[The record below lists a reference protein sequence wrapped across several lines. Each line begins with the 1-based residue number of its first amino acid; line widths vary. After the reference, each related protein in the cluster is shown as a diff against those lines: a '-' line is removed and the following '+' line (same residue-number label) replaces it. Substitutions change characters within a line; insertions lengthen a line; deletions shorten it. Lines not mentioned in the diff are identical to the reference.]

1 MTIRITGM
9 NSGLDTESIIT
20 ELVSAQSAKKNSL
33 VKAQTKLSWKMD
45 AWKTLNSKIYSFYTG
60 TVSDLRFSTA
70 YAKKKTTVSNSSVA
84 AVLTSVIADANATDG
99 VQTLKVNKLAKSGY
113 LTGAE
118 LKKSNG
124 SLASYTSSTKL
135 KDIEGM
141 QLGGDGKIS
150 LTLKTGGKS
159 TDISLSG
166 DATIAELTKQLKNA
180 GVNASFDETYQRFFI
195 SSTTTGKD
203 ADFSL
208 TANDQNG
215 FNALSALGINVLDT
229 ATKSEYTRFANMSDA
244 DKAAYIDA
252 QVQAKTESAN
262 AAITAAEK
270 TITDNQKLFDE
281 FFEKNT
287 DPELVKD
294 DLQTSEQIKTY
305 KEKLTAYRD
314 GLKDAPEGETEEAK
328 AEREEKLKAAE
339 ATLKSVDT
347 LAGYVSK
354 IESAQQTKADNE
366 VLVANNSASIR
377 NEVTQDLEKRITMA
391 KTALTSSAYSGQAT
405 RIEGQDAE
413 IELNNATFTSAAN
426 NFTINGMT
434 ITALTESSDTITLT
448 TANDYDGIYDT
459 IKKFI
464 KGYNELINE
473 MDKLYNA
480 DSSKGYEPLTSDEKK
495 EMSDSEIED
504 WEKKIKDSLLRR
516 DSTLSDVSSAM
527 EEVMGAGY
535 TIGGKTY
542 YLSSFGINTLGYFT
556 AADNEKHAY
565 HIDGDKDD
573 SSTAGNTDIL
583 KTMITNEPKTVIDF
597 FQQLNNSLYTKLTE
611 KMGAN
616 SMRSIYKAYNDKQMK
631 QEYDDYTSDI
641 AEQEEKLTALQ
652 DKWYRKFSA
661 METALAKLSSKT
673 SAIAGLLG

>member
-84 AVLTSVIADANATDG
+84 SVIADANATDG

-244 DKAAYIDA
+244 DKASYIDA

-328 AEREEKLKAAE
+328 TEREEKLKAAE

-377 NEVTQDLEKRITMA
+377 EQVTKNLEERISMA
-391 KTALTSSAYSGQAT
+391 NSALTSSAYSGQAT

>member
-60 TVSDLRFSTA
+60 TVSDLRLSTA
-70 YAKKKTTVSNSSVA
+70 YAKKKTTVSNSSIA
-84 AVLTSVIADANATDG
+84 SVIADANATDG

-244 DKAAYIDA
+244 DKTAYIDA

-262 AAITAAEK
+262 AAITVAEK
-270 TITDNQKLFDE
+270 TITDNQKLIDE

-294 DLQTSEQIKTY
+294 NLRTSEQIKTY
-305 KEKLTAYRD
+305 KEKLTADRD

-328 AEREEKLKAAE
+328 TEREEKLKAAE
-339 ATLKSVDT
+339 ASLKSVDT

-366 VLVANNSASIR
+366 ALVANNSASIR

-573 SSTAGNTDIL
+573 SSTSGNTDIL

>member
-1 MTIRITGM
+1 M

-84 AVLTSVIADANATDG
+84 SVIADANATDG

>member
-84 AVLTSVIADANATDG
+84 SVIADANATDG

-124 SLASYTSSTKL
+124 SLAFYTSSTKL

>member
-60 TVSDLRFSTA
+60 TVSDLRFYTA

-84 AVLTSVIADANATDG
+84 SVIADANATDG

-377 NEVTQDLEKRITMA
+377 NEVTQDLGKRITMA

>member
-60 TVSDLRFSTA
+60 TVSDLRLSTA

-84 AVLTSVIADANATDG
+84 SVIADANATDG

-166 DATIAELTKQLKNA
+166 DATIAELTKQLKKA

-215 FNALSALGINVLDT
+215 FNALSTLGINVLDT
-229 ATKSEYTRFANMSDA
+229 ATKSEYTRFANMSDV

-328 AEREEKLKAAE
+328 TEREEKLKAAE
-339 ATLKSVDT
+339 AMLKSVDT

-377 NEVTQDLEKRITMA
+377 EQVTKNLEERISMA
-391 KTALTSSAYSGQAT
+391 NSALTSSAYSGQAT

-413 IELNNATFTSAAN
+413 IELNNATFTSATN

-641 AEQEEKLTALQ
+641 AEQEEKLKALQ
-652 DKWYRKFSA
+652 DKWYEKFSA

>member
-60 TVSDLRFSTA
+60 TVSDLRLSTA

-84 AVLTSVIADANATDG
+84 SVIADANATDG

-141 QLGGDGKIS
+141 QLDGDGKIS

-215 FNALSALGINVLDT
+215 FNALSASGINVLDT

-270 TITDNQKLFDE
+270 AITDNQKLFDE

-294 DLQTSEQIKTY
+294 NLQTSEQIKTY

-328 AEREEKLKAAE
+328 TEREEKLKAAE

-366 VLVANNSASIR
+366 ALVANNSASIR
-377 NEVTQDLEKRITMA
+377 EQVTKNLEERISMA
-391 KTALTSSAYSGQAT
+391 NSALTSSAYSGQAT

-413 IELNNATFTSAAN
+413 IELNNATFTSATN

-504 WEKKIKDSLLRR
+504 WEKKIKESLLRR

-573 SSTAGNTDIL
+573 SSTSGNTDIL

-641 AEQEEKLTALQ
+641 AEQEEKLKALQ
-652 DKWYRKFSA
+652 DKWYEKFSA

>member
-84 AVLTSVIADANATDG
+84 SVIADANATDG

-229 ATKSEYTRFANMSDA
+229 ATKSEYTRFANMSDV

-354 IESAQQTKADNE
+354 MESAQQTKADNE

-377 NEVTQDLEKRITMA
+377 EQVTKNLEERISMA
-391 KTALTSSAYSGQAT
+391 NSALTSSAYSGQAT

-516 DSTLSDVSSAM
+516 DSTLSDVSSVM
-527 EEVMGAGY
+527 EEVMGAGH

>member
-60 TVSDLRFSTA
+60 TVSDLRLSSA
-70 YAKKKTTVSNSSVA
+70 YRKKKTTVSNPSVA
-84 AVLTSVIADANATDG
+84 SVLTDINASDG

-118 LKKSNG
+118 LKNVSGNR
-124 SLASYTSSTKL
+124 ASYTSATKL
-135 KDIEGM
+135 KDMEGM
-141 QLGGDGKIS
+141 QLDADGKIN

-166 DATIAELTKQLKNA
+166 DSTLADLTNQLKNA
-180 GVNASFDETYQRFFI
+180 GVNASFDTTYQRMFI
-195 SSTTTGKD
+195 SATTTGAD

-208 TANDQNG
+208 TANNQNG
-215 FNALSALGINVLDT
+215 FGALSALGINVLDK
-229 ATKSEYTRFANMSDA
+229 ATKSEYTRIANMSDA
-244 DKAAYIDA
+244 DKTAYIDA

-262 AAITAAEK
+262 AAITVAEK

-281 FFEKNT
+281 FFDKNT
-287 DPELVKD
+287 DPELVKG

-314 GLKDAPEGETEEAK
+314 GLKEAPESETEEEK
-328 AEREEKLKAAE
+328 IKREAELKSVE
-339 ATLKSVDT
+339 ATLESVDT
-347 LAGYVSK
+347 ISGYVSK
-354 IESAQQTKADNE
+354 MESAQQTKADNE
-366 VLVANNSASIR
+366 ALVANDSAAIREQVTKNLEERISMANS
-377 NEVTQDLEKRITMA
+377 
-391 KTALTSSAYSGQAT
+391 ALTSSAYSGQAT

-573 SSTAGNTDIL
+573 SSTSGNEDML
-583 KTMITNEPKTVIDF
+583 KKMITSDPSTVMDF

-652 DKWYRKFSA
+652 DKWYEKFSA

-673 SAIAGLLG
+673 SAISGLLG

>member
-60 TVSDLRFSTA
+60 TVSDLRLSSA
-70 YAKKKTTVSNSSVA
+70 YRKKKTTVSNPSVA
-84 AVLTSVIADANATDG
+84 SVLTEVNASDG

-118 LKKSNG
+118 LKNASGKR
-124 SLASYTSSTKL
+124 ASYTSATKL

-141 QLGGDGKIS
+141 QLDADGKIN

-166 DATIAELTKQLKNA
+166 DSTIADLTNQLKNA
-180 GVNASFDETYQRFFI
+180 GVNASFDATYQRMFI
-195 SSTTTGKD
+195 SATTTGAD

-208 TANDQNG
+208 TANNQNG
-215 FNALSALGINVLDT
+215 FGALSALGINVLDK
-229 ATKSEYTRFANMSDA
+229 ATKNEYTRIANMSDA
-244 DKAAYIDA
+244 DKAAYIDV

-305 KEKLTAYRD
+305 KEKLTADRD

-328 AEREEKLKAAE
+328 TEREEKLKAAE

-366 VLVANNSASIR
+366 ALVANNSASIR
-377 NEVTQDLEKRITMA
+377 EQVTKNLEERISMA
-391 KTALTSSAYSGQAT
+391 NSALTSSAYSGQAT

-448 TANDYDGIYDT
+448 TTNDYDGIYDT

-573 SSTAGNTDIL
+573 SSTSGNTDIL

-641 AEQEEKLTALQ
+641 AEQEEKLKALQ
-652 DKWYRKFSA
+652 DKWYEKFSA

>member
-84 AVLTSVIADANATDG
+84 SVIADANATDG

-661 METALAKLSSKT
+661 METALAKLSSHT
-673 SAIAGLLG
+673 SARAGL

>member
-84 AVLTSVIADANATDG
+84 SVIADANATDG

-270 TITDNQKLFDE
+270 TITDNQKLFDD

-516 DSTLSDVSSAM
+516 DSTLSDVSSVM
-527 EEVMGAGY
+527 EEVMGAGH

>member
-60 TVSDLRFSTA
+60 TVSDLRLSSA
-70 YAKKKTTVSNSSVA
+70 YRKKKTTVSNPSVA
-84 AVLTSVIADANATDG
+84 SVLTDINASDG

-118 LKKSNG
+118 LKNVSGNR
-124 SLASYTSSTKL
+124 ASYTSATKL
-135 KDIEGM
+135 KDMEGM
-141 QLGGDGKIS
+141 QLDADGKIN

-166 DATIAELTKQLKNA
+166 DSTIADLTNQLKNA
-180 GVNASFDETYQRFFI
+180 GVNASFDTTYQRMFI
-195 SSTTTGKD
+195 SATTTGAD

-208 TANDQNG
+208 TANNQNG
-215 FNALSALGINVLDT
+215 FGALSALGINVLDK
-229 ATKSEYTRFANMSDA
+229 ATKSEYTRIANMSDA
-244 DKAAYIDA
+244 DKTAYIDA

-262 AAITAAEK
+262 AAITVAEK

-281 FFEKNT
+281 FFDKNT
-287 DPELVKD
+287 DPELVKG

-314 GLKDAPEGETEEAK
+314 GLKEAPESETEEEK
-328 AEREEKLKAAE
+328 IKREAELKSVE
-339 ATLKSVDT
+339 ATLESVDT
-347 LAGYVSK
+347 ISGYVSK
-354 IESAQQTKADNE
+354 MESAQQTKADNE
-366 VLVANNSASIR
+366 ALVANDSAAIREQVTKNLEERISMANS
-377 NEVTQDLEKRITMA
+377 
-391 KTALTSSAYSGQAT
+391 ALTSSAYSGQAT

-573 SSTAGNTDIL
+573 SSTSGNEDML
-583 KTMITNEPKTVIDF
+583 KKMITSDPSTVMDF

-652 DKWYRKFSA
+652 DKWYEKFSA

-673 SAIAGLLG
+673 SAISGLLG

>member
-1 MTIRITGM
+1 MTIRITGL

-84 AVLTSVIADANATDG
+84 SVIADANATDG

-124 SLASYTSSTKL
+124 SLASYTSATKL

-229 ATKSEYTRFANMSDA
+229 ATKSEYTRFANMSDV

-252 QVQAKTESAN
+252 QVQVKTESAN

-328 AEREEKLKAAE
+328 AE
-339 ATLKSVDT
+339 SVR
-347 LAGYVSK
+347 K
-354 IESAQQTKADNE
+354 
-366 VLVANNSASIR
+366 
-377 NEVTQDLEKRITMA
+377 
-391 KTALTSSAYSGQAT
+391 
-405 RIEGQDAE
+405 
-413 IELNNATFTSAAN
+413 
-426 NFTINGMT
+426 
-434 ITALTESSDTITLT
+434 
-448 TANDYDGIYDT
+448 
-459 IKKFI
+459 
-464 KGYNELINE
+464 
-473 MDKLYNA
+473 
-480 DSSKGYEPLTSDEKK
+480 SSKRQR
-495 EMSDSEIED
+495 
-504 WEKKIKDSLLRR
+504 LR
-516 DSTLSDVSSAM
+516 
-527 EEVMGAGY
+527 
-535 TIGGKTY
+535 
-542 YLSSFGINTLGYFT
+542 
-556 AADNEKHAY
+556 
-565 HIDGDKDD
+565 
-573 SSTAGNTDIL
+573 
-583 KTMITNEPKTVIDF
+583 
-597 FQQLNNSLYTKLTE
+597 
-611 KMGAN
+611 
-616 SMRSIYKAYNDKQMK
+616 
-631 QEYDDYTSDI
+631 
-641 AEQEEKLTALQ
+641 
-652 DKWYRKFSA
+652 
-661 METALAKLSSKT
+661 
-673 SAIAGLLG
+673 

>member
-1 MTIRITGM
+1 M
-9 NSGLDTESIIT
+9 
-20 ELVSAQSAKKNSL
+20 
-33 VKAQTKLSWKMD
+33 
-45 AWKTLNSKIYSFYTG
+45 
-60 TVSDLRFSTA
+60 
-70 YAKKKTTVSNSSVA
+70 
-84 AVLTSVIADANATDG
+84 
-99 VQTLKVNKLAKSGY
+99 
-113 LTGAE
+113 
-118 LKKSNG
+118 
-124 SLASYTSSTKL
+124 
-135 KDIEGM
+135 
-141 QLGGDGKIS
+141 
-150 LTLKTGGKS
+150 
-159 TDISLSG
+159 
-166 DATIAELTKQLKNA
+166 
-180 GVNASFDETYQRFFI
+180 
-195 SSTTTGKD
+195 
-203 ADFSL
+203 
-208 TANDQNG
+208 
-215 FNALSALGINVLDT
+215 
-229 ATKSEYTRFANMSDA
+229 
-244 DKAAYIDA
+244 
-252 QVQAKTESAN
+252 
-262 AAITAAEK
+262 
-270 TITDNQKLFDE
+270 
-281 FFEKNT
+281 
-287 DPELVKD
+287 
-294 DLQTSEQIKTY
+294 QTSEQIKTY

-366 VLVANNSASIR
+366 ALVANNSASIR

-556 AADNEKHAY
+556 AAYNEKHAY

>member
-84 AVLTSVIADANATDG
+84 SVIADANATDG

-229 ATKSEYTRFANMSDA
+229 ATKSEYTRFANMSDV

-262 AAITAAEK
+262 AAISAAEK

-294 DLQTSEQIKTY
+294 NLQTSEQIKTY

-314 GLKDAPEGETEEAK
+314 GLKDAPEGETEAAK
-328 AEREEKLKAAE
+328 TEREEKLKAAE

-354 IESAQQTKADNE
+354 MESAQQTKADNE
-366 VLVANNSASIR
+366 ALVANNSASIR

-426 NFTINGMT
+426 NLTINGMT

-516 DSTLSDVSSAM
+516 DSTLSDVSSVM
-527 EEVMGAGY
+527 EEVMGAGH

>member
-60 TVSDLRFSTA
+60 TVSDLRLSTA

-84 AVLTSVIADANATDG
+84 SVIADANATDG

-244 DKAAYIDA
+244 DKTAYIDA

-328 AEREEKLKAAE
+328 TEREEKLKAAE
-339 ATLKSVDT
+339 ASLKSVDT

-366 VLVANNSASIR
+366 ALVANNSASIR

-434 ITALTESSDTITLT
+434 ITALAESAETVTLT
-448 TANDYDGIYDT
+448 TSNDYDGIYDT

-504 WEKKIKDSLLRR
+504 WEKKIKESLLRR

-527 EEVMGAGY
+527 EEVMGSGF
-535 TIGGKTY
+535 TVGGKTY

-573 SSTAGNTDIL
+573 SSTSGNTDIL

-641 AEQEEKLTALQ
+641 AEQEEKLKALQ
-652 DKWYRKFSA
+652 DKWYEKFSA

>member
-84 AVLTSVIADANATDG
+84 SVIADANATDG

-516 DSTLSDVSSAM
+516 DSTLSDVSSVM
-527 EEVMGAGY
+527 EEVMGAGH

-631 QEYDDYTSDI
+631 HEYDDYTSDI

>member
-9 NSGLDTESIIT
+9 NSGLDTETIIT

-60 TVSDLRFSTA
+60 TVSDLRLSSA
-70 YAKKKTTVSNSSVA
+70 YRKKKTTVSNPAVA
-84 AVLTSVIADANATDG
+84 SVLTEINASDG

-118 LKKSNG
+118 LKNASGNR
-124 SLASYTSSTKL
+124 ASYTSATKL

-141 QLGGDGKIS
+141 QLDADGKIN

-166 DATIAELTKQLKNA
+166 DATIADLTNQLKNA
-180 GVNASFDETYQRFFI
+180 GVNASFDATYQRMFI
-195 SSTTTGKD
+195 SATTTGAD

-208 TANDQNG
+208 TANNENG
-215 FNALSALGINVLDT
+215 FNALSALGINVLDK
-229 ATKSEYTRFANMSDA
+229 ATKAEYTRVANMSDE

-252 QVQAKTESAN
+252 QVQAKTKTAN
-262 AAITAAEK
+262 EAITAAEK
-270 TITDNQKLFDE
+270 TIADNQKLYDE
-281 FFEKNT
+281 FFEKNE
-287 DPELVKD
+287 DPEIVKD
-294 DLQTSEQIKTY
+294 DLRTSEQIAEY
-305 KEKLTAYRD
+305 KERMTAYRD
-314 GLKDAPEGETEEAK
+314 GLKEAPEGETEEEK
-328 AEREEKLKAAE
+328 TEREAKLKSAE

-347 LAGYVSK
+347 IAGYVSK
-354 IESAQQTKADNE
+354 MESAQKTKADNE
-366 VLVANNSASIR
+366 ALVADDSAAIR
-377 NEVTQDLEKRITMA
+377 EQVTKDLEERISMA
-391 KTALTSSAYSGQAT
+391 NSALTSNAYSSQAT

-413 IELNNATFTSAAN
+413 IELNNATFTSASN

-448 TANDYDGIYDT
+448 TTNDYDGIYDT
-459 IKKFI
+459 IKNFI

-516 DSTLSDVSSAM
+516 DSTVSDVSSAL

-535 TIGGKTY
+535 TVGGKTY

-565 HIDGDKDD
+565 HIDGDPDD
-573 SSTAGNTDIL
+573 SSTSGNEDVL
-583 KTMITNEPKTVIDF
+583 KKMITNDPTTVMNF

-631 QEYDDYTSDI
+631 EEYDAYTSDI
-641 AEQEEKLTALQ
+641 AAQEEKLTALQ
-652 DKWYRKFSA
+652 DKWYQKFSA

-673 SAIAGLLG
+673 SALSGLLG

>member
-1 MTIRITGM
+1 MTIRITGL

-84 AVLTSVIADANATDG
+84 SVIADANATDG

-124 SLASYTSSTKL
+124 SLASYTSATKL

-229 ATKSEYTRFANMSDA
+229 ATKSEYTRFANMSDV

-252 QVQAKTESAN
+252 QVQVKTESAN

-354 IESAQQTKADNE
+354 MESAQQTKADNE

-377 NEVTQDLEKRITMA
+377 EQVTKNLEERISMA
-391 KTALTSSAYSGQAT
+391 NSALTSSAYSGQAT

>member
-84 AVLTSVIADANATDG
+84 SVIADANATDG

-287 DPELVKD
+287 DPELVKV

-516 DSTLSDVSSAM
+516 DSTLSDVSSVM
-527 EEVMGAGY
+527 EEVMGAGH

-631 QEYDDYTSDI
+631 KEYDDYTSDI

>member
-1 MTIRITGM
+1 MTIRITGL
-9 NSGLDTESIIT
+9 NSGLDTETIIT

-60 TVSDLRFSTA
+60 TVSDLRFSSA
-70 YAKKKTTVSNSSVA
+70 YAKKKTTVSNSSIA
-84 AVLTSVIADANATDG
+84 SVIADANATDG

-118 LKKSNG
+118 LKKANG

-141 QLGGDGKIS
+141 QLDGDGKIS

-166 DATIAELTKQLKNA
+166 DATIADLTKQLKNA

-208 TANDQNG
+208 TANNQNG
-215 FNALSALGINVLDT
+215 FNALTAMGINVLDD

-252 QVQAKTESAN
+252 QVQAKTETAN

-287 DPELVKD
+287 DVDFVKTE
-294 DLQTSEQIKTY
+294 LQTSEQITKF
-305 KEKLTAYRD
+305 KEALTAQRD
-314 GLKDAPEGETEEAK
+314 SLKEAPEGETDEEKTAREAK
-328 AEREEKLKAAE
+328 LKEMEAKLKN
-339 ATLKSVDT
+339 VDT
-347 LAGYVSK
+347 IAGYVSK
-354 IESAQQTKADNE
+354 MESAQQTKADNE
-366 VLVANNSASIR
+366 ALVANDSAAIR
-377 NEVTQDLEKRITMA
+377 NDVTKDLEQRITMA
-391 KTALTSSAYSGQAT
+391 NAALSSSDYSAKAT
-405 RIEGQDAE
+405 RIQGQDAE
-413 IELNNATFTSAAN
+413 IELNNATFTSVAN

-434 ITALTESSDTITLT
+434 ITALAESSETVTMT
-448 TANDYDGIYDT
+448 TSNDYDGIYDT

-495 EMSDSEIED
+495 EMSDSEIEE

-516 DSTLSDVSSAM
+516 DNTLSDVSSAM
-527 EEVMGAGY
+527 EEVMGSGFE
-535 TIGGKTY
+535 IGGKTY

-556 AADNEKHAY
+556 SADNEKHAY

-573 SSTAGNTDIL
+573 SSTSNNTDIL

-597 FQQLNNSLYTKLTE
+597 FQQLNNSLYSKLTE
-611 KMGAN
+611 KMSAN

-631 QEYDDYTSDI
+631 QEYDEYTSDI
-641 AEQEEKLTALQ
+641 AAQEEKLTALQ
-652 DKWYRKFSA
+652 DKWYQKFSA

>member
-84 AVLTSVIADANATDG
+84 SVIADANATDG

-229 ATKSEYTRFANMSDA
+229 ATKREYTRFANMSDV

-366 VLVANNSASIR
+366 ALVANNSASIR

-516 DSTLSDVSSAM
+516 DSTLSDVSSVM
-527 EEVMGAGY
+527 EEVMGAGH

>member
-60 TVSDLRFSTA
+60 TVSDLRLSTA

-84 AVLTSVIADANATDG
+84 SVIADANATDG

-141 QLGGDGKIS
+141 QLDGDGKIS

-215 FNALSALGINVLDT
+215 FNALSVLGINVLDT

-270 TITDNQKLFDE
+270 TIADNQKLFDE

-287 DPELVKD
+287 DQGLVKD
-294 DLQTSEQIKTY
+294 NLQTSEQIKTY

-328 AEREEKLKAAE
+328 TEREEKLKAAE

-366 VLVANNSASIR
+366 ALVANNSASIR
-377 NEVTQDLEKRITMA
+377 EQVTKNLEERISMA
-391 KTALTSSAYSGQAT
+391 NSALTSSAYSGQAT

-413 IELNNATFTSAAN
+413 IELNNATFTSATN

-504 WEKKIKDSLLRR
+504 WEKKIKESLLRR

-573 SSTAGNTDIL
+573 SSTSGNTDIL

-641 AEQEEKLTALQ
+641 AEQEEKLKALQ
-652 DKWYRKFSA
+652 DKWYEKFSA

>member
-84 AVLTSVIADANATDG
+84 SVIADANATDG

-281 FFEKNT
+281 FFEKNA

-366 VLVANNSASIR
+366 ALVANNSASIR

-391 KTALTSSAYSGQAT
+391 KTALTSSAYYGQAT

>member
-60 TVSDLRFSTA
+60 TVSDLRLSSA
-70 YAKKKTTVSNSSVA
+70 YRKKKTTVSNPSVA
-84 AVLTSVIADANATDG
+84 SVLTDINASDG

-118 LKKSNG
+118 LKNASGNR
-124 SLASYTSSTKL
+124 ASYTSATKL
-135 KDIEGM
+135 KDMEGM
-141 QLGGDGKIS
+141 QLDADGKIN

-166 DATIAELTKQLKNA
+166 DSTIAELTKQLKNA

-208 TANDQNG
+208 TANNQNG
-215 FNALSALGINVLDT
+215 FGALSALGINVLDK
-229 ATKSEYTRFANMSDA
+229 ATKSEYTRIANMSNA
-244 DKAAYIDA
+244 DKTAYIDA

-281 FFEKNT
+281 FFDKNT
-287 DPELVKD
+287 DPELVKG

-314 GLKDAPEGETEEAK
+314 GLKEAPESETEEEK
-328 AEREEKLKAAE
+328 TKREAELKSVE
-339 ATLKSVDT
+339 ATLESVDT
-347 LAGYVSK
+347 ISGYVSK
-354 IESAQQTKADNE
+354 MESAQQTKADNE
-366 VLVANNSASIR
+366 ALVANDSAAIREQVTKNLEERISMANS
-377 NEVTQDLEKRITMA
+377 
-391 KTALTSSAYSGQAT
+391 ALTSSAYSGQAT

-573 SSTAGNTDIL
+573 SSTSGNEDML
-583 KTMITNEPKTVIDF
+583 KKMITSDPSTVMDF

-652 DKWYRKFSA
+652 DKWYEKFSA

-673 SAIAGLLG
+673 SAISGLLG

>member
-84 AVLTSVIADANATDG
+84 SVIADANATDG

-180 GVNASFDETYQRFFI
+180 GVNTSFDETYQRFFI

-281 FFEKNT
+281 FFEKNA

-366 VLVANNSASIR
+366 ALVANNSASIR

>member
-84 AVLTSVIADANATDG
+84 SVIADANATDG

-159 TDISLSG
+159 SDIRLSG

>member
-84 AVLTSVIADANATDG
+84 SVIADANATDG

-281 FFEKNT
+281 FFEKNA

-366 VLVANNSASIR
+366 ALVANNSASIR

-631 QEYDDYTSDI
+631 REYDDYTSDI
-641 AEQEEKLTALQ
+641 AEQEKKLTALQ

>member
-60 TVSDLRFSTA
+60 TVSDLRLSSA
-70 YAKKKTTVSNSSVA
+70 YRKKKTTVSNPSVA
-84 AVLTSVIADANATDG
+84 SVLTEINASDG

-118 LKKSNG
+118 LKNASGNR
-124 SLASYTSSTKL
+124 ASYTSATKL

-141 QLGGDGKIS
+141 QLDADGKIN

-166 DATIAELTKQLKNA
+166 DATIADLTNQLKNA
-180 GVNASFDETYQRFFI
+180 GVNASFDATYQRMFI
-195 SSTTTGKD
+195 SATTTGAD

-208 TANDQNG
+208 TANNENG
-215 FNALSALGINVLDT
+215 FNALSALGINVLDK
-229 ATKSEYTRFANMSDA
+229 ATKAEYTRVANMSDE

-252 QVQAKTESAN
+252 QVQAKTKTAN
-262 AAITAAEK
+262 EAITAAEK
-270 TITDNQKLFDE
+270 TIADNQKLYDE
-281 FFEKNT
+281 FFEKNE
-287 DPELVKD
+287 DPEIVKD
-294 DLQTSEQIKTY
+294 DLRTSEQIAEY
-305 KEKLTAYRD
+305 KERMTAYRD
-314 GLKDAPEGETEEAK
+314 GLKEAPEGETEEEK
-328 AEREEKLKAAE
+328 TEREAKLKSAE

-347 LAGYVSK
+347 IAGYVSK
-354 IESAQQTKADNE
+354 MESAQKTKADNE
-366 VLVANNSASIR
+366 ALVADDSAAIR
-377 NEVTQDLEKRITMA
+377 EQVTKDLEERISMA
-391 KTALTSSAYSGQAT
+391 NSALTSNAYSSQAT

-448 TANDYDGIYDT
+448 TTNDYDGIYDT
-459 IKKFI
+459 IKNFI

-516 DSTLSDVSSAM
+516 DSTVSDVSSAL

-535 TIGGKTY
+535 TVGGKTY

-565 HIDGDKDD
+565 HIDGDPDD
-573 SSTAGNTDIL
+573 SSTSGNEDVL
-583 KTMITNEPKTVIDF
+583 KKMITNDPTTVMNF

-616 SMRSIYKAYNDKQMK
+616 SMSSIYKAYNDKQMK
-631 QEYDDYTSDI
+631 EEYDAYTSDI
-641 AEQEEKLTALQ
+641 AAQEEKLTALQ
-652 DKWYRKFSA
+652 DKWYQKFSA

-673 SAIAGLLG
+673 SAISGLLG

>member
-60 TVSDLRFSTA
+60 TVSDLRLSTA

-84 AVLTSVIADANATDG
+84 SVIADANATDG

-141 QLGGDGKIS
+141 QLDGDGKIS

-270 TITDNQKLFDE
+270 AITDNQKLFDE

-294 DLQTSEQIKTY
+294 NLQTSEQIKTY

-328 AEREEKLKAAE
+328 TEREEKLKAAE

-366 VLVANNSASIR
+366 ALVANNSASIR
-377 NEVTQDLEKRITMA
+377 EQVTKNLEERISMA
-391 KTALTSSAYSGQAT
+391 NSALTSSAYSGQAT

-413 IELNNATFTSAAN
+413 IELNNATFTSATN

-504 WEKKIKDSLLRR
+504 WEKKIKESLLRR

-573 SSTAGNTDIL
+573 SSTSGNTDIL

-641 AEQEEKLTALQ
+641 AEQEEKLKALQ
-652 DKWYRKFSA
+652 DKWYEKFSA

>member
-20 ELVSAQSAKKNSL
+20 ELVSAQSDKKNSL

-60 TVSDLRFSTA
+60 TVSDLRLSSA
-70 YAKKKTTVSNSSVA
+70 YRKKKTTVSNPSVA
-84 AVLTSVIADANATDG
+84 SVLTEVNASDG

-118 LKKSNG
+118 LKNASGKR
-124 SLASYTSSTKL
+124 ASYTSATKL

-141 QLGGDGKIS
+141 QLDADGKIN

-166 DATIAELTKQLKNA
+166 DSTIADLTNQLKNA
-180 GVNASFDETYQRFFI
+180 GVNASFDATYQRMFI
-195 SSTTTGKD
+195 SATTTGAD

-208 TANDQNG
+208 TANNQNG
-215 FNALSALGINVLDT
+215 FGALSALGINVLDK
-229 ATKSEYTRFANMSDA
+229 ATKNEYTRIANMSDA

-270 TITDNQKLFDE
+270 TIADNQKLFDE

-305 KEKLTAYRD
+305 KEKLTADRD

-328 AEREEKLKAAE
+328 TEREEKLKAAE

-366 VLVANNSASIR
+366 ALVANNSASIR
-377 NEVTQDLEKRITMA
+377 EQVTKNLEERISMA
-391 KTALTSSAYSGQAT
+391 NSALTSSAYSGQAT

-448 TANDYDGIYDT
+448 TTNDYDGIYDT

-504 WEKKIKDSLLRR
+504 WEKKIKESLLRR

-573 SSTAGNTDIL
+573 SSTSGNTDIL

-641 AEQEEKLTALQ
+641 AEQEEKLKALQ
-652 DKWYRKFSA
+652 DKWYEKFSA

>member
-84 AVLTSVIADANATDG
+84 SVIADANATDG

-281 FFEKNT
+281 FLRKM
-287 DPELVKD
+287 
-294 DLQTSEQIKTY
+294 QI
-305 KEKLTAYRD
+305 R
-314 GLKDAPEGETEEAK
+314 
-328 AEREEKLKAAE
+328 
-339 ATLKSVDT
+339 
-347 LAGYVSK
+347 
-354 IESAQQTKADNE
+354 
-366 VLVANNSASIR
+366 
-377 NEVTQDLEKRITMA
+377 
-391 KTALTSSAYSGQAT
+391 
-405 RIEGQDAE
+405 
-413 IELNNATFTSAAN
+413 
-426 NFTINGMT
+426 
-434 ITALTESSDTITLT
+434 
-448 TANDYDGIYDT
+448 
-459 IKKFI
+459 
-464 KGYNELINE
+464 
-473 MDKLYNA
+473 
-480 DSSKGYEPLTSDEKK
+480 
-495 EMSDSEIED
+495 
-504 WEKKIKDSLLRR
+504 SL
-516 DSTLSDVSSAM
+516 
-527 EEVMGAGY
+527 
-535 TIGGKTY
+535 
-542 YLSSFGINTLGYFT
+542 
-556 AADNEKHAY
+556 
-565 HIDGDKDD
+565 
-573 SSTAGNTDIL
+573 
-583 KTMITNEPKTVIDF
+583 
-597 FQQLNNSLYTKLTE
+597 
-611 KMGAN
+611 
-616 SMRSIYKAYNDKQMK
+616 
-631 QEYDDYTSDI
+631 
-641 AEQEEKLTALQ
+641 
-652 DKWYRKFSA
+652 
-661 METALAKLSSKT
+661 
-673 SAIAGLLG
+673 

>member
-84 AVLTSVIADANATDG
+84 SVIADANATDG

-504 WEKKIKDSLLRR
+504 WEKKIKESLLRR

>member
-84 AVLTSVIADANATDG
+84 SVIADANATDG

-516 DSTLSDVSSAM
+516 DSTLSDVSSVM
-527 EEVMGAGY
+527 EEVMGAGH

-573 SSTAGNTDIL
+573 SSTSGNTDIL

-631 QEYDDYTSDI
+631 QEYDDYTRDI